1 MSLKNSWYKLI
12 WCWVDSEVY
21 HRDWNPNAI
30 KVYWQNIRPE
40 RILRYHLYHL
50 ELSTRQ
56 YIPLES
62 WKNPSSLIEDT
73 FVFCWVEIRGM
84 VVRILSLNPNAAY
97 FWKFYWYTSTMSSY
111 ESSICSL
118 RKVGSK
124 RWPWVSNSRDKSTIF
139 THENPTN
146 TNDRRIKRLYYWSL
160 QCKNRFSKS
169 WWIAKC
175 NRNGFSSK
183 INVDTWLDR
192 TWKKKFLF
200 FLLPLIWLPTEKD
213 FIF

>member
-1 MSLKNSWYKLI
+1 MEKSIEFNRRYFCFLLSWNSWNGSKDSILKSKCSILLKILLI
-12 WCWVDSEVY
+12 Y
-21 HRDWNPNAI
+21 
-30 KVYWQNIRPE
+30 
-40 RILRYHLYHL
+40 
-50 ELSTRQ
+50 
-56 YIPLES
+56 
-62 WKNPSSLIEDT
+62 
-73 FVFCWVEIRGM
+73 
-84 VVRILSLNPNAAY
+84 
-97 FWKFYWYTSTMSSY
+97 STMSSY